1 MNQAISST
9 QTMSAKPDPSWMGV
23 QPTAL
28 ELYRL
33 GLLRAAS
40 HHLPS
45 IPPSNP
51 WDCLAFRQ
59 ISHRLIGWDRLYSE
73 RTGQEYIFQNY
84 FDEALIGPEVLCDV
98 SSVLRQFVSDTN
110 FFSKSDQYHQD
121 GKLDQAIDLQSNATL
136 SSDDA
141 TESSII
147 NSDDC
152 PEGDGQDLSLGWK
165 TSLAPPPPFLPPVVQ
180 TAPTAHLDFNSYNG
194 HDCQPPPIAH
204 DQPSSS
210 SDPASSCNPRYR
222 KAHLIDSFFDGMVD
236 FKRRKILPA

>member
-84 FDEALIGPEVLCDV
+84 FDEAVIGPEVLCDV
-98 SSVLRQFVSDTN
+98 SSVLRPFVSDTSKYLLTSY
-110 FFSKSDQYHQD
+110 FFQ
-121 GKLDQAIDLQSNATL
+121 KLKQEDRLTHR
-136 SSDDA
+136 
-141 TESSII
+141 
-147 NSDDC
+147 
-152 PEGDGQDLSLGWK
+152 
-165 TSLAPPPPFLPPVVQ
+165 FLPIYLYLLQIRLFLQVW
-180 TAPTAHLDFNSYNG
+180 
-194 HDCQPPPIAH
+194 PI
-204 DQPSSS
+204 SSRWKAGS
-210 SDPASSCNPRYR
+210 SHR
-222 KAHLIDSFFDGMVD
+222 FTV
-236 FKRRKILPA
+236 